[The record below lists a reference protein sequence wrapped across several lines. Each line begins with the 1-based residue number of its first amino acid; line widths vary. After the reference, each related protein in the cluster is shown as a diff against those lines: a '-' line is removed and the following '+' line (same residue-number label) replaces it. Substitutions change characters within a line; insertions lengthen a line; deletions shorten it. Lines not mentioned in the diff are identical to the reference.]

1 MNRFHMI
8 STPAAA
14 RADQSQPL
22 EHALLE
28 SSHTPGLDYSLF
40 APLHYERN
48 YAYPLV
54 IWLHGPG
61 QDERQ
66 LQRIM
71 PLVSM
76 QNYVSIGPRGPRR
89 CEAGRAAYTWS
100 ECESDIAAAETSI
113 FACLEVARAK
123 FNVAAHRVF
132 LAGYQAGG
140 TMAFRVGM
148 KSPEKFAGVL
158 SLGGPFPTGNSPLAH
173 FVQARQL
180 PLFIAQGR
188 HSERYSV
195 ETTCQ
200 ELRLFHCAGMHVTLR
215 QYPGGDELTPQMLG
229 DMNGWIMEQVT
240 GITTT
245 ETQSLSSQ
253 YGDDT

>member
-1 MNRFHMI
+1 MAH
-8 STPAAA
+8 
-14 RADQSQPL
+14 QSQQL
-22 EHALLE
+22 EHALLRT
-28 SSHTPGLDYSLF
+28 SHEPGLQYSLF

-61 QDERQ
+61 EDERQ

-76 QNYVSIGPRGPRR
+76 RNYVSIGPRGPRR
-89 CEAGRAAYTWS
+89 CESGGTGFTWS
-100 ECESDIAAAETSI
+100 ECESDITAAETSI
-113 FACLEVARAK
+113 FECLEVARTK
-123 FNVAAHRVF
+123 FHVAAQRVF

-140 TMAFRVGM
+140 TMAFRLGM
-148 KSPEKFAGVL
+148 KCPGKFAGAL

-173 FVQARQL
+173 FVEARQL

-188 HSERYSV
+188 HSQRYPV

-200 ELRLFHCAGMHVTLR
+200 ELRLFHAAGMHVTLR
-215 QYPGGDELTPQMLG
+215 QYPCGDELNPQMLH
-229 DMNGWIMEQVT
+229 DMNVWIMEQVT
-240 GITTT
+240 GVTTT
-245 ETQSLSSQ
+245 ETESLSPQ